1 MVLSKTGVFAVDEQW
16 LTNLSSDSIV
26 SSVEELTEDDKFI
39 LMSQSQ
45 IDFFNQIDPDEF
57 YTPEQ
62 IFYMINISK
71 EELLQNKI
79 NRIRE
84 IRRNL
89 YAKYSDPLY
98 IEYQKE
104 LAIGNIEKAETIK
117 QEWLLKAKE
126 IEENNPYPTE

>member
-1 MVLSKTGVFAVDEQW
+1 MFELQPDKHIT
-16 LTNLSSDSIV
+16 LT
-26 SSVEELTEDDKFI
+26 K
-39 LMSQSQ
+39 
-45 IDFFNQIDPDEF
+45 
-57 YTPEQ
+57 
-62 IFYMINISK
+62 
-71 EELLQNKI
+71 NKI